1 MSEWSLPGP
10 RLAPTQLPP
19 ACPGWA
25 MLGGQPRGEVLR
37 LFPARGTPSV
47 QKTLV
52 AAANPSAQGWL
63 PPGATLS
70 LPCSLAPSHS
80 GIHLALASLSPP
92 APLGS
97 SLWLTH
103 PVAGGGQWVVKIP
116 VVLQRSQQLTFS
128 LPTSPSPHTRAA
140 QSSSRCD
147 NISASHPPA
156 AFGDPRLHP
165 RANLGGRGQA

>member
-1 MSEWSLPGP
+1 MSEGPPGP
-10 RLAPTQLPP
+10 AQLPP
-19 ACPGWA
+19 SVPRVGV
-25 MLGGQPRGEVLR
+25 LGGQPGGEVLR
-37 LFPARGTPSV
+37 LFPACGTPSI
-47 QKTLV
+47 QKILA

-92 APLGS
+92 APRGS

-103 PVAGGGQWVVKIP
+103 PVAGGGKWVVKIL

-147 NISASHPPA
+147 NISASHSPA
-156 AFGDPRLHP
+156 AFGDPRLHAC
-165 RANLGGRGQA
+165 ANLGGRDQA